1 MEKIQSPRIIS
12 FKLLS
17 SEIYL
22 WKNYCLN
29 IGISQSSFL
38 IEKVNRF
45 LSLKLMKE
53 DNDNEKAIEV
63 VKKSRKYKQLLKIEK
78 KNNKDI
84 VNLTKS
90 LQLTKVSLRL
100 SKSTLNDW
108 DNYRESRYISR
119 TTLIRQTLNSFFSD
133 PQKNLIKFDEKK
145 TECLSSVISTLICEV
160 GSIDF
165 QRLIYI
171 FQNKVD
177 PSTLMQ
183 VLNRLEERGTI
194 TRKRWDNYGQT
205 MNLEGE
211 PNEVVRKGW
220 DLYVPTN
227 PTGKSSETIA
237 LGELLSRFI

>member
-1 MEKIQSPRIIS
+1 MEKLESPRIIS

-22 WKNYCLN
+22 WKNYCIS
-29 IGISQSSFL
+29 IGISQSNFL

-45 LSLKLMKE
+45 LSLKPLKE
-53 DNDNEKAIEV
+53 EYDNDIALIA
-63 VKKSRKYKQLLKIEK
+63 VKKSRKYKQLLIIEK
-78 KNNKDI
+78 KNRKDMTNI
-84 VNLTKS
+84 SKS
-90 LQLTKVSLRL
+90 LPLIKISLRL
-100 SKSTLNDW
+100 GKLTLKDW

-119 TTLIRQTLNSFFSD
+119 TALIRQTLNSFFSD
-133 PQKNLIKFDEKK
+133 PLKNLIILTEKT
-145 TECLSSVISTLICEV
+145 TEGLSSVISSLIYEV

-165 QRLIYI
+165 QRLIDI
-171 FQNKVD
+171 FHNKVD

-194 TRKRWDNYGQT
+194 TRKRWDNYGQI

-211 PNEVVRKGW
+211 PNEIVRKGW

-237 LGELLSRFI
+237 LGDLLSRFI